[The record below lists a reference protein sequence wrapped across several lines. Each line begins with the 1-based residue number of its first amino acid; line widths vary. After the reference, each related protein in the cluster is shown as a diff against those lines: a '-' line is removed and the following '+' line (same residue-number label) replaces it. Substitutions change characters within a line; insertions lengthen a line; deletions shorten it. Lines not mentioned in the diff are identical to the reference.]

1 MTLILAAAVLATVA
15 APRTITVGGPG
26 ADFPLIAPAIAA
38 ARPGD
43 RIVVRAG
50 VYREDLLLD
59 RPVAILGEGYPVL
72 FGTGQGSVIRIT
84 APGCEVR
91 GLIVEGTG
99 TGATNAMDAAIQIES
114 DGNRI
119 TRNRM
124 RRVFYGIVIAGAS
137 HNEVTGN
144 EIAGFH
150 DLPYG
155 QRGDGIY
162 LYRAPD
168 NLVRDNHVVGQ
179 RDGIYFQYAP
189 RSQAVGNLVERSR
202 YGLHDM
208 FSDEARIAGNVFRGC
223 SVGANIMNGR
233 RIVLQDNR
241 IEENRGVTGVGLS
254 IKDCDGS
261 TIERNAIVGN
271 PRGVQVDGS
280 STNAF
285 RGNRF
290 TWNGVALYLF
300 ASAEQNVFA
309 GNDFDENVTDLIV
322 SGRESGN
329 RWTEDRRGN
338 RWSRYAG
345 YDFDGDGVG
354 DLPHPLLQ
362 PFEKLEGRNPAV
374 RLFLRSPAA
383 AALELAGRFDAAGST
398 DPIDAAPLVAPAP
411 APAQPDAPALDA
423 WRLAAALAIGL
434 ALVAMANRLLQEV
447 RPCSR

>member
-1 MTLILAAAVLATVA
+1 
-15 APRTITVGGPG
+15 
-26 ADFPLIAPAIAA
+26 
-38 ARPGD
+38 
-43 RIVVRAG
+43 

-59 RPVAILGEGYPVL
+59 RRVAIVGDGYPVL

-91 GLIVEGTG
+91 GLILEGTG
-99 TGATNAMDAAIQIES
+99 TGATNGMDAAIQIES

-119 TRNRM
+119 AGNRM
-124 RRVFYGIVIAGAS
+124 RRVFYGVTIAGAS
-137 HNEVTGN
+137 HNEIVGN
-144 EIAGFH
+144 EIAGFQ

-155 QRGDGIY
+155 RRGDGIY

-189 RSQAVGNLVERSR
+189 RSQAIGNLVERSR

-233 RIVLQDNR
+233 RIVVEGNR

-261 TIERNAIVGN
+261 TVERNVIAGN

-280 STNAF
+280 SSNAF

-322 SGRESGN
+322 SGRVSGT
-329 RWTEDRRGN
+329 RWTENGRGN

-345 YDFDGDGVG
+345 FDFDGDGAG
-354 DLPHPLLQ
+354 DLPHRLLQ
-362 PFEKLEGRNPAV
+362 PFEKLEGRNPAA

-383 AALELAGRFDAAGST
+383 AALELAGRFTAPGST
-398 DPIDAAPLVAPAP
+398 DPIDEAPLVARAAPSPAGQE
-411 APAQPDAPALDA
+411 ASTSGI
-423 WRLAAALAIGL
+423 WRLAAAMAIGL
-434 ALVAMANRLLQEV
+434 AFAATATRLLQEV